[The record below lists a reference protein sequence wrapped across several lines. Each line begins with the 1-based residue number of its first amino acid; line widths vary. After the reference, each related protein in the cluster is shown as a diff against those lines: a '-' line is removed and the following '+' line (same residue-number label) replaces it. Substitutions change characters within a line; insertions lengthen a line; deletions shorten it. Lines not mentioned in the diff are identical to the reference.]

1 MVAAAVSVA
10 NTARVHPRFGGDCG
24 VLEHIVVPHCQLP
37 AALEGLRVLHVSDA
51 HFRRGYDAEG
61 MPGTEFAQL
70 CALLAARTSA
80 RPVDVALFTGDWA
93 DSPGQHAAAGRALA
107 QLARSCHV
115 LHGRYGV
122 FGNHDDAQM
131 RRLARAQVREIVWLG
146 GKSTEL
152 DVRGVRVRVLGMD
165 YPEDVLSAQLE
176 MRVGERAAFTLVA
189 AHVPT
194 VMMHFASG
202 AAGLGP
208 ALICA
213 GHTHGGQIRLPLG
226 SLQRLPLIGRLAER
240 VLAATGGSW
249 LAPHTSSDL
258 PGRMAS
264 GAHAYGRGGQVVCC
278 TTRGLGDSVAEGA
291 RLFCQRQVAI
301 YTLTRNALPVLVSGR
316 VPGRVPASTT
326 GREHEPVCVV
336 EF

>member
-1 MVAAAVSVA
+1 VVAAAAASVA
-10 NTARVHPRFGGDCG
+10 GSARVHPRFGGDCG

-70 CALLAARTSA
+70 CALLDARTA
-80 RPVDVALFTGDWA
+80 AWPVDVALFTGDWA
-93 DSPGQHAAAGRALA
+93 DAPGQHTAAGRALS
-107 QLARSCHV
+107 QLARSCHA
-115 LHGRYGV
+115 LHGRFGV

-131 RRLARAQVREIVWLG
+131 RRWARAQVREIVWLG
-146 GKSTEL
+146 GKRAEL
-152 DVRGVRVRVLGMD
+152 PVRGVRVRVLGMD
-165 YPEDVLSAQLE
+165 YPEDVLSAQLG
-176 MRVGERAAFTLVA
+176 MQVGERAAFTLVA

-202 AAGLGP
+202 AEGLGP

-226 SLQRLPLIGRLAER
+226 GLQRLPLVGRVAER
-240 VLAATGGSW
+240 LVAATVGSR

-291 RLFCQRQVAI
+291 RLFCRRQVAI
-301 YTLTRNALPVLVSGR
+301 YTLTRGEVPARVAGR
-316 VPGRVPASTT
+316 VPGRVT